1 MPVHGVVCSRQVG
14 EIVARRGWLMGVR
27 SDDFRCPPRHSG
39 SHGASQAWLR
49 LVSVQHVG
57 ETPGASHAVVVYAIE
72 PTGTFVPEFTEAL
85 GQLALRHAT

>member
-1 MPVHGVVCSRQVG
+1 MISA
-14 EIVARRGWLMGVR
+14 ARSAILAAMDIGT
-27 SDDFRCPPRHSG
+27 PR
-39 SHGASQAWLR
+39 AWLR

-85 GQLALRHAT
+85 GQLALRSAT